1 MDFES
6 GDVINKMYTDH
17 VGKSLGWVNFTLVWF
32 FFLFF
37 WKQISSF

>member
-17 VGKSLGWVNFTLVWF
+17 VGKSLCWVNFMLVW
-32 FFLFF
+32 LVDLA
-37 WKQISSF
+37 IYIA